1 MQLLGYRTFML
12 TSNEILNN
20 FQSACTNLLFH
31 QQCMRVPVAQ
41 HPCQLLVQSCW
52 VCCCYGCSV
61 AKSRPTLCDPMN
73 RHTPGSSV
81 LHYLPEFASSR
92 H

>member
-31 QQCMRVPVAQ
+31 QQCMRVPVIPHYHQ
-41 HPCQLLVQSCW
+41 YLV
-52 VCCCYGCSV
+52 
-61 AKSRPTLCDPMN
+61 
-73 RHTPGSSV
+73 
-81 LHYLPEFASSR
+81 
-92 H
+92 